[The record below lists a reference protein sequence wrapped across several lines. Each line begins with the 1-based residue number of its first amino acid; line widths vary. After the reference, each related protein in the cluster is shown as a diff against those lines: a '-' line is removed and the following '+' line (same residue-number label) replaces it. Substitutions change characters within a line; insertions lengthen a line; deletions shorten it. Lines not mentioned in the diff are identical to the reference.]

1 MIRRPDL
8 GRLAAGAKADFFLA
22 ETGHPAMRPLR
33 DPLRSLIYS
42 AGDRAVRDVY
52 VAGVQV
58 VRDGTVPGIDI
69 EAAHARLQAAQDRS
83 LGSTAT
89 RDWARRDVD
98 TMSPRVY
105 RLSER

>member
-1 MIRRPDL
+1 
-8 GRLAAGAKADFFLA
+8 
-22 ETGHPAMRPLR
+22 MRPLR

-58 VRDGTVPGIDI
+58 VRDGAVPGIDI
-69 EAAHARLQAAQDRS
+69 EAAHARLQEAQDRS
-83 LGSTAT
+83 LGSTAA